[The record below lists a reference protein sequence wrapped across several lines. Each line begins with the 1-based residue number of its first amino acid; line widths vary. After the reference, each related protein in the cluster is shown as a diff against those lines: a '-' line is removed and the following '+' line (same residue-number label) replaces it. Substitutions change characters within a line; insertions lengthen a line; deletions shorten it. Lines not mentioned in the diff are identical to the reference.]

1 MGLFGN
7 SNTTTTQT
15 NAPWTGAQPYI
26 KTGMKTA
33 ADLLKSK
40 AGFKAPNFQT
50 WSPMS
55 VQTKDALKGTSAI
68 ARKGNPLAGQ
78 SMGAVSSILNG
89 AENNKYNSLYNQAG
103 SLGMGMDQK
112 YNELYSQTDNPHFAQ
127 AVQNQAD
134 LIGNDVQRQ
143 FSGLGRTGSAADTGA
158 LVDQIG
164 RMRTQALSD
173 NWNQNIANSRGI
185 LGDQGQNRNAMIGNQ
200 QGILGQQVQGQLGA
214 VAAAPGAY
222 EQQYAPMQHL
232 AQVGAAYDDLDARKR
247 QAAVDKFNTNS
258 MAPWNRLNA
267 YNGAINGNAQGTGST
282 TQTVQ
287 PPSNWL
293 GGALGG
299 ALGGG
304 KLAGVPGAIGGGLL
318 GLLSGL

>member
-26 KTGMKTA
+26 KKGMVTA

-55 VQTKDALKGTSAI
+55 TQTQGALKGTTAI
-68 ARKGNPLAGQ
+68 AAKGDPLAGQ
-78 SMGAVSSILNG
+78 SMRAISGILSG
-89 AENNKYNSLYNQAG
+89 DVNNKYNSLYA
-103 SLGMGMDQK
+103 SA
-112 YNELYSQTDNPHFAQ
+112 DNPHWAE
-127 AVQNQAD
+127 AVQNQSD

-164 RMRTQALSD
+164 KYRTGALSEHWD
-173 NWNQNIANSRGI
+173 QNIANQRGI
-185 LGDQGQNRNAMIGNQ
+185 LGDQAQAR
-200 QGILGQQVQGQLGA
+200 LGA

-232 AQVGAAYDDLDARKR
+232 AQVGAAYDDLDARRR

-267 YNGAINGNAQGTGST
+267 YNGAIGGNVNGTGQT
-282 TQTVQ
+282 TSTVQ

-293 GGALGG
+293 GGAIGG

>member
-1 MGLFGN
+1 MSTLSEFLKPKNGQ
-7 SNTTTTQT
+7 TTQT
-15 NAPWTGAQPYI
+15 SVPWSVAQPYI
-26 KTGMKTA
+26 KKGMATA
-33 ADLLKSK
+33 ADLLKK
-40 AGFKAPNFQT
+40 GAGFKAPSFDT
-50 WSPMS
+50 FAPMS
-55 VQTKDALKGTSAI
+55 HQTQVGLNSIWDQAKRPNL
-68 ARKGNPLAGQ
+68 LAGQ
-78 SMGAVSSILNG
+78 SEDAISGILSG
-89 AENNKYNSLYNQAG
+89 DVNNKYDSLYA
-103 SLGMGMDQK
+103 SA
-112 YNELYSQTDNPHFAQ
+112 DNPHWAE
-127 AVQNQAD
+127 AVQNQSD

-164 RMRTQALSD
+164 KYRTGALSEHWD
-173 NWNQNIANSRGI
+173 QNIANQRGI
-185 LGDQGQNRNAMIGNQ
+185 LGDQAQAR
-200 QGILGQQVQGQLGA
+200 LGA

-232 AQVGAAYDDLDARKR
+232 AQVGAAYDDLDARRR

-267 YNGAINGNAQGTGST
+267 YNGAINGNTQGTGST

-304 KLAGVPGAIGGGLL
+304 KLGGVPGAIGGGLL